1 MITKKIHYIIDE
13 SIEDKSF
20 KKNLLKNK
28 TNYNLK
34 DSDAIV
40 VVGGDGF
47 MLEVLK
53 KFYKY
58 SVALKNCSTHR
69 NARKK
74 HAIFSRCKNQISL
87 F

>member
-53 KFYKY
+53 KFYK
-58 SVALKNCSTHR
+58 
-69 NARKK
+69 
-74 HAIFSRCKNQISL
+74 
-87 F
+87 

>member
-58 SVALKNCSTHR
+58 
-69 NARKK
+69 KK
-74 HAIFSRCKNQISL
+74 PFYGMNKGTFGFLMN
-87 F
+87 